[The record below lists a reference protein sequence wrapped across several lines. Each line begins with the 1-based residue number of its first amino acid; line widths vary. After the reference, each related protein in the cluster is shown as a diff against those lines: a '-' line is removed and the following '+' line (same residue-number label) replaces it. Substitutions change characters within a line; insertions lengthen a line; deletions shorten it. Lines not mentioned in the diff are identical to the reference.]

1 MEKVDKLNY
10 FETVIIK
17 NISRFEFDVLIENDD
32 DEYIDL
38 LNVYKNGL
46 LTEEN
51 LEIFE
56 KDCIDGLKDQL
67 IFLLDYN
74 SQDKELQSKLGIV
87 YEYVTSCIEKANFKK
102 IITALV
108 EQELKTRQFFD
119 MKPNTSIL
127 NNRKH
132 KKELQKILKEALN
145 EIDKNIPNEKEFKK
159 YAQNLS
165 SDLIMYILANH
176 IPSST
181 FRIAKQFLKDLYEDK
196 GEESH
201 E

>member
-17 NISRFEFDVLIENDD
+17 NISRFEFDVLIESDD

-108 EQELKTRQFFD
+108 EQESKTRQFFD

-127 NNRKH
+127 NNRKP

-145 EIDKNIPNEKEFKK
+145 EIDKNIPNEEEFKK